1 MEDVGKPA
9 SRAENA
15 RRAAAPMSSLE
26 SSRTKWNLDSSLA
39 ELALLR
45 EVGPPSSPVREDA
58 P

>member
-1 MEDVGKPA
+1 MRGM
-9 SRAENA
+9 R
-15 RRAAAPMSSLE
+15 AAPMSILE

-45 EVGPPSSPVREDA
+45 EVGLPSNSVREDA